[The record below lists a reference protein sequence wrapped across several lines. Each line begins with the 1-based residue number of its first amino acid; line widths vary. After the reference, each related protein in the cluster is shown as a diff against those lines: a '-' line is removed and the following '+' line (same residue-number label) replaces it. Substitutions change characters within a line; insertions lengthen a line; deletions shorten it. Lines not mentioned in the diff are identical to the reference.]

1 MPVPPRGKSQNINKK
16 QPSLVS
22 SHNLEQGSGQ
32 NEDSCEEIPAS
43 RTLFATRRARYI
55 EIGSIRIHSVF

>member
-32 NEDSCEEIPAS
+32 NEDSCEEMPTS
-43 RTLFATRRARYI
+43 CTFFATRRATYI